1 MTRKNQKTT
10 PKPSASPKMNAAKLL
25 TTESTMLI
33 RDDRTH
39 LADKVVGGIAGAV
52 LFGFVWYA
60 CYVAITVLRS

>member
-1 MTRKNQKTT
+1 MTRKNQRTT

-39 LADKVVGGIAGAV
+39 LADKVVGGIAGAI
-52 LFGFVWYA
+52 LFGFCYYA
-60 CYVAITVLRS
+60 AWVVVTQ